1 MINGLYIMIVLGL
14 SITCIGLMIQSTLFQ
29 WMNVS
34 KELLPGALSY
44 DNIIF
49 IGALFSALYNYESA
63 LLRAYGDSV
72 TPLLFLILS
81 AILNIVFDF
90 SFRHIRSC
98 TCYGYCTIDLLFIM
112 LFLYEKKIRF
122 IFF

>member
-1 MINGLYIMIVLGL
+1 MIVLGL

-44 DNIIF
+44 DSIIF

-98 TCYGYCTIDLLFIM
+98 TCYGYCIIDLLFIM
-112 LFLYEKKIRF
+112 LFIYEKKIRF

>member
-44 DNIIF
+44 DSIIF
-49 IGALFSALYNYESA
+49 IGLCL
-63 LLRAYGDSV
+63 V
-72 TPLLFLILS
+72 
-81 AILNIVFDF
+81 
-90 SFRHIRSC
+90 H
-98 TCYGYCTIDLLFIM
+98 FIIM
-112 LFLYEKKIRF
+112 NLPF
-122 IFF
+122 